1 MKKKLY
7 IFFLLL
13 LVSCNNPRN
22 NSLKEIEDRN
32 LTLLEYDYCSKKNH
46 LHEFDSVTFV
56 PLETNERSLISSI
69 TKILYKNETYYI
81 FDKVQAMI
89 FLFDDNGSYITK
101 IHNIGSGPGEY
112 ADISDFDIDADL
124 NIYISSIVGRK
135 IIKYKYPDY
144 KLFTEYKTNATVMEI
159 AVDEK
164 TGKIW
169 GTNIFQTEDGICLG
183 FYSNEKFVPVI
194 ASRGIADN
202 ANTPFK
208 AQSFYKSGNHLFFN
222 PRYSPYIYMIDNDE
236 VSKYMKIISDDFVDN
251 SDLELEK
258 DFKKERG
265 VREQYS
271 TNECLI
277 SGVNS
282 FYQCKGHFLAEI
294 WRNHGAPLLLEYEA
308 KEKEGYLFCPLLDP
322 QIYILNEYNSV
333 RKRFPRLSPLRAYVK
348 AWNTKVIPI
357 FLTVT
362 STILGFVPFMAG
374 MEKEGFWFPLAAGTI
389 GGLIMSVIGVFIFL
403 PVFTLKKKC
412 LVKPKAML

>member
-1 MKKKLY
+1 MRTLDTPVKQIRRKIFAEVAKLG
-7 IFFLLL
+7 FQ
-13 LVSCNNPRN
+13 ST
-22 NSLKEIEDRN
+22 DA
-32 LTLLEYDYCSKKNH
+32 
-46 LHEFDSVTFV
+46 
-56 PLETNERSLISSI
+56 SLIHDIEAIPYNIVQERAQYRESI
-69 TKILYKNETYYI
+69 YRERAVASERVRL
-81 FDKVQAMI
+81 AMG
-89 FLFDDNGSYITK
+89 LSLRPENKAVHLTAGVEAS
-101 IHNIGSGPGEY
+101 NI
-112 ADISDFDIDADL
+112 
-124 NIYISSIVGRK
+124 
-135 IIKYKYPDY
+135 
-144 KLFTEYKTNATVMEI
+144 
-159 AVDEK
+159 DEK
-164 TGKIW
+164 YYEPPLMQVIPSAS
-169 GTNIFQTEDGICLG
+169 EDGICLG

-322 QIYILNEYNSV
+322 QIKAFTKIAAVSSDFYISYINAQSFLNNYEETVTRKYNLVDDSNPV
-333 RKRFPRLSPLRAYVK
+333 LMNIYVK
-348 AWNTKVIPI
+348 
-357 FLTVT
+357 
-362 STILGFVPFMAG
+362 
-374 MEKEGFWFPLAAGTI
+374 
-389 GGLIMSVIGVFIFL
+389 
-403 PVFTLKKKC
+403 
-412 LVKPKAML
+412 

>member
-1 MKKKLY
+1 M
-7 IFFLLL
+7 
-13 LVSCNNPRN
+13 
-22 NSLKEIEDRN
+22 
-32 LTLLEYDYCSKKNH
+32 
-46 LHEFDSVTFV
+46 
-56 PLETNERSLISSI
+56 
-69 TKILYKNETYYI
+69 
-81 FDKVQAMI
+81 
-89 FLFDDNGSYITK
+89 
-101 IHNIGSGPGEY
+101 
-112 ADISDFDIDADL
+112 
-124 NIYISSIVGRK
+124 
-135 IIKYKYPDY
+135 
-144 KLFTEYKTNATVMEI
+144 
-159 AVDEK
+159 
-164 TGKIW
+164 

-322 QIYILNEYNSV
+322 QIKAFTKIAAVSSDFYISYINAQSFLNNYEETVTRKYNLVDDSNPV
-333 RKRFPRLSPLRAYVK
+333 LMNIYVK
-348 AWNTKVIPI
+348 
-357 FLTVT
+357 
-362 STILGFVPFMAG
+362 
-374 MEKEGFWFPLAAGTI
+374 
-389 GGLIMSVIGVFIFL
+389 
-403 PVFTLKKKC
+403 
-412 LVKPKAML
+412 

>member
-1 MKKKLY
+1 MKKIIVY
-7 IFFLLL
+7 IFLLL

-277 SGVNS
+277 
-282 FYQCKGHFLAEI
+282 
-294 WRNHGAPLLLEYEA
+294 
-308 KEKEGYLFCPLLDP
+308 
-322 QIYILNEYNSV
+322 
-333 RKRFPRLSPLRAYVK
+333 
-348 AWNTKVIPI
+348 
-357 FLTVT
+357 
-362 STILGFVPFMAG
+362 
-374 MEKEGFWFPLAAGTI
+374 
-389 GGLIMSVIGVFIFL
+389 
-403 PVFTLKKKC
+403 
-412 LVKPKAML
+412 